1 MNKTSEII
9 RISLI
14 ALIFAATAAS
24 SIYIVLQAPPSQNI
38 PHET

>member
-1 MNKTSEII
+1 MNKTSEIPPV
-9 RISLI
+9 SLI

-24 SIYIVLQAPPSQNI
+24 FIHIVLQPLPSQSI

>member
-9 RISLI
+9 QISLI

-24 SIYIVLQAPPSQNI
+24 FIHIVLQAPPSWI
-38 PHET
+38 PPYET